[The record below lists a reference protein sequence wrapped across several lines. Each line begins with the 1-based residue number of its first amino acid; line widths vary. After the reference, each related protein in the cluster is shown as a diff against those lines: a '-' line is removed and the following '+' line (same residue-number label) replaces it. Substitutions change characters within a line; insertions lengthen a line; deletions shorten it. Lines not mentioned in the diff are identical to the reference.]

1 MKQSILVVDDY
12 ADARDLLDT
21 LLTREGYQVLTAADG
36 AEGLKVACETQP
48 DAIIMDIFMPTM
60 DGLEATARLKA
71 DPRTAN
77 TPVIAYTA
85 KPPAVD
91 GKDDFFAAVCAKP
104 CPPALLL
111 SVLQQVLPPR

>member
-12 ADARDLLDT
+12 PDARELLDT
-21 LLTREGYQVLTAADG
+21 LLTSQGYQVLTAADG
-36 AEGLKVACETQP
+36 AEGLKVARESHP

-60 DGLEATARLKA
+60 DGLEATALLKA
-71 DPRTAN
+71 DPSTAD

-91 GKDDFFAAVCAKP
+91 GKDDIFAAVCAKP

-111 SVLQQVLPPR
+111 SVLRQVLPRR